1 MPKKLE
7 ASPSLQSGL
16 GVELRVIPSIRHLNG
31 MVYLITFS
39 CYGSHVPGDEI
50 FVSRRNNRVGAR
62 RSPPSSALASAAR
75 AAMIGPAQEL
85 DSEQRQIVLQAT
97 IEVCR
102 HRDWT
107 LLAAHVRTAHVHVV
121 VAGEVAPERIMNALK
136 SYSSRALNSHRRWA
150 RHGSTRYL
158 WTPEEV
164 ANAIHYVV
172 SKQGEPMAVYP
183 PTEPQP
189 SGRGRFIYNSGTTG

>member
-75 AAMIGPAQEL
+75 AAMIRPAQEL
-85 DSEQRQIVLQAT
+85 DAEQRQIVLLA
-97 IEVCR
+97 IVNVCR
-102 HRDWT
+102 HRTWT

-121 VAGEVAPERIMNALK
+121 VAGDVAPERIMNALK
-136 SYSSRALNSHRRWA
+136 SYASRALNCHRRWA

-158 WTPEEV
+158 WTPEEG

-183 PTEPQP
+183 P
-189 SGRGRFIYNSGTTG
+189 NGTPTVREGTLYL